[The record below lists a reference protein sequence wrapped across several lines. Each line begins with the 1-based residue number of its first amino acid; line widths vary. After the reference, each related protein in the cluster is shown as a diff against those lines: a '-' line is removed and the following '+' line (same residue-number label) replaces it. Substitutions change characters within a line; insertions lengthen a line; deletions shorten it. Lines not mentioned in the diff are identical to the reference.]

1 MNHRIAGILPRGFS
15 VRAVEFRNGQR
26 EVTACAL
33 PGCVRTNMR
42 ECVPP
47 PCTTSHAGGSC
58 SQPPACTM
66 VPGSCARSCSSYHGA
81 QAQTPLWGAPRPGQ
95 GAGPSEPLGTPG
107 LPRDEPGFPVWHGRP
122 RPPHCAPLCSPQ
134 LHQPKPSPRGA
145 PGLPAPLLLSTAQPR
160 LLAGCHRGGWTRF
173 GAPQLLSHPRAGAER
188 RGSGQ
193 SQPQWVHGLSSS
205 IFPIFPLPWLCAS
218 RPGSCGSTLG

>member
-58 SQPPACTM
+58 SQPPARM
-66 VPGSCARSCSSYHGA
+66 RVPSSCARSCSCCHGA
-81 QAQTPLWGAPRPGQ
+81 QAQAPRWGAPCP
-95 GAGPSEPLGTPG
+95 GPSELLGTPG
-107 LPRDEPGFPVWHGRP
+107 LPRDEPGFPGWHGLP
-122 RPPHCAPLCSPQ
+122 CPHHCAPLRSLQ
-134 LHQPKPSPRGA
+134 LHSQNQV
-145 PGLPAPLLLSTAQPR
+145 PA
-160 LLAGCHRGGWTRF
+160 G
-173 GAPQLLSHPRAGAER
+173 PRACRHRLCSAPRNRCWQLVTTAVGH
-188 RGSGQ
+188 GSE
-193 SQPQWVHGLSSS
+193 PPAALT
-205 IFPIFPLPWLCAS
+205 PRS
-218 RPGSCGSTLG
+218 RC